1 MDGRENFMELTRT
14 AYATWSG
21 GSYTGMGE
29 PLSEER
35 NLQVIHHAWER
46 GIRTFLTADVFGQ
59 GAADDLLGRALAGMP
74 RNEICLVGAVG
85 HDFYSAMQDGPRGY
99 LRFTHPAL
107 RPPNQFAEYLR
118 RATELALARCRV
130 DKFDLLLLQN
140 PDLHGFTSEAV
151 WLGMHRLREAGLT
164 DRIGIAPGPANG
176 YPLDLLVC
184 FARFGALLD
193 GAMIILNPLEPAPAN
208 LVLPVAER
216 LGIRVITRA
225 VDGGGLFFD
234 DLPAD
239 HQFGLSDSR
248 QHRPAGWWSDGR
260 RRMDIMRE
268 VADKHGLT
276 MLQLASLWNL
286 AQPAVRCVAPTFLQE
301 SGAGAR
307 TIESRIDELGG
318 LPALQLTA
326 DESGF
331 MAEIS
336 APTGCLQLKGANPG
350 HLGEPET
357 DRWLPLP
364 DHEAVARRWGIDPAK
379 VLAYPPKPGA

>member
-1 MDGRENFMELTRT
+1 MDLTRT
-14 AYATWSG
+14 AYAAWSG

-29 PLSEER
+29 PLTEER
-35 NLQVIHHAWER
+35 NLQVMHHAWER
-46 GIRTFLTADVFGQ
+46 GIRTFLTADVFGR
-59 GAADDLLGRALAGMP
+59 GAADDLLGRALEGMQ
-74 RNEICLVGAVG
+74 RKDFCLVGAVG
-85 HDFYSAMQDGPRGY
+85 HDFYSGLQDGPRGY

-118 RATELALARCRV
+118 RATELALARCRT

-140 PDLHGFTSEAV
+140 PDLLGFTSEAV
-151 WLGMHRLREAGLT
+151 WLGMAKLRDAGLT

-184 FARFGALLD
+184 FDRFGPLLD
-193 GAMIILNPLEPAPAN
+193 CAMLILNPLEPAPAN
-208 LVLPVAER
+208 LVLPVADR

-225 VDGGGLFFD
+225 VDAGGLFFD
-234 DLPAD
+234 DLPAN
-239 HQFGLSDSR
+239 HQFGPQDSR
-248 QHRPAGWWSDGR
+248 QLRPAVWWTEGR
-260 RRMDIMRE
+260 RKIDIMRE
-268 VADKHGLT
+268 VADKRGLT
-276 MLQLASLWNL
+276 MLQLACLWNL

-301 SGAGAR
+301 TGPGAR
-307 TIESRIDELGG
+307 TIESRIDEMAE
-318 LPALQLTA
+318 LPDLQLTA

-336 APTGCLQLKGANPG
+336 APTGCLQLKGAHPG

-379 VLAYPPKPGA
+379 VLDYPPKPGA